1 MPVARCSCFDGRCPR
16 VSDAHAHSS
25 CSDARGPISPW
36 RDARVP
42 KADARDHPMPEVRGL
57 MPVARCPW
65 SDAQALGCPSSN
77 AHARG
82 PTETSDIG

>member
-1 MPVARCSCFDGRCPR
+1 MADAREYPMPVLA
-16 VSDAHAHSS
+16 SS

-77 AHARG
+77 AHALI
-82 PTETSDIG
+82 PVV